1 MGVIVILLLVI
12 IVLLGGGPFLLI
24 TAAIVVLWL
33 LVGLVGMIITFPI
46 VWVQWRWH
54 ERRQRKV
61 KT

>member
-12 IVLLGGGPFLLI
+12 IVLLGGGPFLLV
-24 TAAIVVLWL
+24 TAAIVGLWL
-33 LVGLVGMIITFPI
+33 FAGLVGMIITFPI
-46 VWVQWRWH
+46 VWVQWRWQ